1 MSKTSQTKKKP
12 LLHYQY
18 KASSSAG
25 LLKYLIFELGL
36 DMAILQSN
44 DRLTAKPIQSHKNHT
59 IGEFGQ
65 VRRPGQY

>member
-1 MSKTSQTKKKP
+1 MTKTSQTKKKP

-25 LLKYLIFELGL
+25 LLEYLIFELGL
-36 DMAILQSN
+36 DIAQSCKVMT
-44 DRLTAKPIQSHKNHT
+44 DWQPIQSHKSHT

>member
-25 LLKYLIFELGL
+25 LLEYLIFELGL
-36 DMAILQSN
+36 DIAQSCKVMT
-44 DRLTAKPIQSHKNHT
+44 D
-59 IGEFGQ
+59 
-65 VRRPGQY
+65 